1 MKHSLIAM
9 LLMACSVG
17 NVYAESETS
26 FDYTLAYDYFT
37 SLRNPSYIRGSQV
50 YEAFV
55 LSESNAKLYEG
66 SEITSVNV
74 TSGTYKDTKT
84 NSIKN
89 ITVFL
94 SYGLDEEPFY
104 TQSAKLGDE
113 GATMYKIDLDTPC
126 LITGDKQ
133 LVIGYYF
140 KISSDDVNYI
150 SVDGV
155 SHESLDGGW
164 VGNKVGNGDIVW
176 SNVAGS
182 YGNLCMGCT
191 IKGSNLAQNGVSLL
205 SMSGPEF
212 VEPDSPFLY
221 IIYFQNTATNEVT
234 SMEVSYSVGG
244 NNLKSEEVKLSE
256 PLGYN
261 QRKGLMFNNLVSESV
276 GLDIPVQFEI
286 TKVNGVP
293 NMSSEKSRYEFLN
306 CFLAADGY
314 KRVHLLEEGTGTWCQ
329 WCPAGIV
336 MMERIKE
343 LYPDEYAL
351 VAVHYN
357 DEMEVPS
364 TRPVT
369 NLFTGYPT
377 AMIDRAVFIYPQKPE
392 VDKQLQ
398 QYTDYYKEI
407 PSFAGIT
414 TLEGEKTADGFL
426 DVKTGLTFALDVLN
440 NNRYTLSYY
449 LVENQVGPY
458 FQTNS
463 EYSGGTVSMGGW
475 ENKPLSVFTLFDD
488 VACLLE
494 GDLSGI
500 AGSIPS
506 DLQKNKEYVYE
517 AKLPLKN
524 VTKDNVEL
532 IAFVVDNAD
541 GTIVNAFQTTVDLTT
556 GAVGAIE
563 DADDYYV
570 EVAHGL
576 VRVSGIFSSAKVF
589 SLSGELLGQLDKEGE
604 ISLGAGIYIVVV
616 DGSAKKI
623 IVK

>member
-1 MKHSLIAM
+1 
-9 LLMACSVG
+9 MACSAG
-17 NVYAESETS
+17 NVFAESETS

-66 SEITSVNV
+66 SEITSINV

-89 ITVFL
+89 ITLFL

-126 LITGDKQ
+126 RINGDKQ

-155 SHESLDGGW
+155 SHEGFDGGW
-164 VGNKVGNGDIVW
+164 VGNKVGNGAIVW

-205 SMSGPEF
+205 SLSGPEF
-212 VEPDSPFLY
+212 AEPGSPFPY
-221 IIYFQNTATNEVT
+221 IIYFQNTATNEVS
-234 SMEVSYSVGG
+234 SMEVSYSVAGQ
-244 NNLKSEEVKLSE
+244 NVKTEEVKLSE

-261 QRKGLMFNNLVSESV
+261 QRKGLMFNNLVSESE
-276 GLDIPVQFEI
+276 GIDIPVQFEI
-286 TKVNGVP
+286 TKVNGQP
-293 NMSSEKSRYEFLN
+293 NVSSEKSRYAFLN
-306 CFLAADGY
+306 CFQAADGF

-336 MMERIKE
+336 MMENIKK
-343 LYPDEYAL
+343 LYPEDYAL
-351 VAVHYN
+351 AAVHYN

-364 TRPVT
+364 TSPVIS
-369 NLFTGYPT
+369 LFTGFPT
-377 AMIDRAVFIYPQKPE
+377 AMIDRAVFIYPQNAE

-407 PSFAGIT
+407 PSFVGISS
-414 TLEGEKTADGFL
+414 LEGEKGADGTL
-426 DVKTGLTFALDVLN
+426 NVKTGLTFALDLIN
-440 NNRYTLSYY
+440 SSRYTLSYY
-449 LVENQVGPY
+449 LVENGVGPY
-458 FQTNS
+458 YQTNS

-488 VACLLE
+488 VACLLDGGLE
-494 GDLSGI
+494 GI
-500 AGSIPS
+500 PGSIP
-506 DLQKNKEYVYE
+506 DAIQKNKEYIYE
-517 AKLPLKN
+517 ANLSLQN

-541 GTIVNAFQTTVDLTT
+541 GSIVNAFQTTVDLTT
-556 GAVGAIE
+556 GAVGAI
-563 DADDYYV
+563 AGGDDYSIS
-570 EVAHGL
+570 AADG
-576 VRVSGIFSSAKVF
+576 RVSVSGRFSTAKVF
-589 SLSGELLGQLDKEGE
+589 SLSGELLGQLDGEGE
-604 ISLGAGIYIVVV
+604 ISLAAGIYIVVV

-623 IVK
+623 IVR